1 MATASSINHR
11 LLTSLKDE
19 PKQMLQPISGYEEEP
34 LLSIEEACKPLEKI
48 LDQELKQNMVIAK
61 MNSEEPADQLTP
73 DESASIHLYTM
84 EWKKRENSLYA
95 VLNRTLR
102 MADRSKLKPWFRYLK
117 LFLTAFFKLPS
128 SQHTIIWRGVTEDL
142 GGVYTK
148 GRKVAWWALSSC
160 TAAISVLESELYLG
174 TSGERTI
181 FSIQTTSGKCIKA
194 HSYFQQEDEILLAPG
209 RYFEVI
215 DKLSPGNGLNIIHIR
230 EIPPPFPM
238 LADPF
243 DLSQLKNTLPQPV
256 PKPIKINPTPSVV
269 PKPPTLS
276 VVSKPPTPS
285 VVPKPPTPITAKTA
299 YKEFAEPGAFEEM
312 YHDYICFI
320 SSMIRTMPAS
330 ICFERRKLN
339 EQISCCN
346 YSCILVLHS
355 R

>member
-1 MATASSINHR
+1 MATASTINHR

-117 LFLTAFFKLPS
+117 LFMTAFFKLPS

-194 HSYFQQEDEILLAPG
+194 HSYFQQEDEILLPPG

-243 DLSQLKNTLPQPV
+243 DLSQLKNTLPEPV
-256 PKPIKINPTPSVV
+256 SKPEKTKKINPTPIFT
-269 PKPPTLS
+269 PKPI
-276 VVSKPPTPS
+276 TPS
-285 VVPKPPTPITAKTA
+285 VVPKPPTPITTKTA
-299 YKEFAEPGAFEEM
+299 SYKEFAEPGAFNEM
-312 YHDYICFI
+312 YHDYIYFI
-320 SSMIRTMPAS
+320 SSRIRTMPES
-330 ICFERRKLN
+330 ICFKRRKLN
-339 EQISCCN
+339 EQISCYN
-346 YSCILVLHS
+346 RLCILVLLS

>member
-1 MATASSINHR
+1 MATASTINHR

-117 LFLTAFFKLPS
+117 LFMTAFFKLPS

-194 HSYFQQEDEILLAPG
+194 HSYFQQEDEILLPPG

-243 DLSQLKNTLPQPV
+243 DLSQLKNTLPGPV
-256 PKPIKINPTPSVV
+256 SKPEKTKKINPTPIFT
-269 PKPPTLS
+269 PKPI
-276 VVSKPPTPS
+276 TPS
-285 VVPKPPTPITAKTA
+285 VVPKPPTPITTKT
-299 YKEFAEPGAFEEM
+299 E
-312 YHDYICFI
+312 I
-320 SSMIRTMPAS
+320 IRLV
-330 ICFERRKLN
+330 LN
-339 EQISCCN
+339 ELTMIIS
-346 YSCILVLHS
+346 
-355 R
+355 